1 MTPDLVPFPISIIFV
16 AVFGLACIVVLW
28 KLRQRGRIYSFMFRA
43 TLVVGII
50 LLAAY
55 LFSIVTNLL
64 G

>member
-55 LFSIVTNLL
+55 FFSIVTNLL